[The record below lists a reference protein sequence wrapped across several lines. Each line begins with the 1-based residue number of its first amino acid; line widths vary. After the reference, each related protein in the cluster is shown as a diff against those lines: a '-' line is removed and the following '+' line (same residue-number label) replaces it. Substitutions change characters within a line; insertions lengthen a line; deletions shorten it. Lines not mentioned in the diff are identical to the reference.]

1 MLGLQHS
8 PPPRWASCLRV
19 PCIKGGPSQ
28 RKLPPP
34 RTLDIEGGAE
44 ICVPETKW
52 WGTKGSGWLQGPATT
67 SCSVLETMLQFC
79 PLKSFKILVSRKISH
94 GFFLQN
100 HEGSQETS
108 FMPSGTFPPA
118 AQNRWLTT
126 QENRYALVCPQSHQA
141 GNFWVLTTTGYT
153 TVGGSRPT
161 LVSSRGCHSLAVYP
175 GCMSFHFLPRPP
187 ILRLE

>member
-1 MLGLQHS
+1 MVRHQRLWLAAGSCYDFMLSPCNHATILSPEILQNTCFQKNK
-8 PPPRWASCLRV
+8 PW
-19 PCIKGGPSQ
+19 I
-28 RKLPPP
+28 
-34 RTLDIEGGAE
+34 
-44 ICVPETKW
+44 
-52 WGTKGSGWLQGPATT
+52 
-67 SCSVLETMLQFC
+67 
-79 PLKSFKILVSRKISH
+79 
-94 GFFLQN
+94 FLQN

-108 FMPSGTFPPA
+108 FTPSGTFPPA

-153 TVGGSRPT
+153 TAGGSCPT

-175 GCMSFHFLPRPP
+175 GCMSFHFLPRLP